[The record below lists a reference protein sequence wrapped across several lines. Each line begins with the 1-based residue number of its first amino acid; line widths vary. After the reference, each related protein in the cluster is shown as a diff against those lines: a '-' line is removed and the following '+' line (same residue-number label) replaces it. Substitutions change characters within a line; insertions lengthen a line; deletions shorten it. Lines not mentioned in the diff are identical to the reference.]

1 MKYIIIGTTPFSV
14 MIANII
20 ELETGR
26 GNVLAY
32 SILKAFIQKVE
43 IDGIPVIATEDLS
56 STFDLSQCIILN
68 TIGYSHMN
76 QLREKVQSEL
86 EELGISVGTYIS
98 NKANVYTSDIAEGN
112 IILAGSFIGPF
123 VTLGRCNII
132 YSNVSLTHHITIGN
146 FNFIASGCIL
156 GGNIA
161 IGNNCFIGLN
171 STLRNRLNIPSYTLI
186 GCGANVTKMTQIE
199 ETVWMGNPAK
209 RIEDQNSKDVIIK

>member
-1 MKYIIIGTTPFSV
+1 MNYIIIGTTPFSI

-20 ELETGR
+20 EMEVGQ
-26 GNVLAY
+26 GKVLAY
-32 SILKAFIQKVE
+32 STMQDFIQRVE
-43 IDGIPVIATEDLS
+43 IDGIPVIATENLS
-56 STFDLSQCIILN
+56 SIYDLSQCIILN

-76 QLREKVQSEL
+76 QLREKVQREL

-98 NKANVYTSDIAEGN
+98 KNASVYTSDIDEGN

-123 VTLGRCNII
+123 VSLGRCNII
-132 YSNVSLTHHITIGN
+132 YSNVSLTIAIGN

-156 GGNIA
+156 GGNIT

-171 STLRNRLNIPSYTLI
+171 STIRNRLNIPSYTLI
-186 GCGANVTKMTQIE
+186 GCASNVTKMTWIE

-209 RIEDQNSKDVIIK
+209 QVEKQNSKEVIIK